1 MNYDQYSGRTLSKL
15 RQVNELYSALM
26 FEKLET
32 VSEVAAFCTQEHLRL
47 PPEAGWESIKSGHK
61 WGGEWQNIWLKF
73 TYTVPANAAGKALYV
88 KPHTNATETLCF
100 TDGVPCGIIN
110 SKNNFL
116 GGEHSAVFLTADAK
130 PGDTFDLAY
139 ECYAGHYCVG
149 TSPYDSYGRSEP
161 GAHDFDKTF
170 GGVDILVMDKDI
182 GQMIYDL
189 KSVLQIASLP
199 SDNFV
204 RMKAREALEK
214 VYSDLIM
221 YPLHYNDDGGTRINA
236 SVKKCIDNM
245 KDVLAERENDDPTRG
260 YVGIIGHSHMD
271 TAWLW
276 PVSETVRKCARTYS
290 QVLNLMRRYPEY
302 KFVQSSALHLDWMRQ
317 YYPDIFA
324 EIQLRVAEGRYE
336 PNGGV
341 WVECDCNVTSGELMA
356 RQFIYGQRFTREH
369 FNYTS
374 DSFWLPDTFGYNA
387 AIPQIM
393 LESGV
398 KYFYTTKIS
407 WNDLNTFP
415 VDTFFW
421 KGLDG
426 SKVLTH
432 YNLMHTFPDVENI
445 KRAVNEIKDKSTTD
459 KKFLAFGFGD
469 GGGGPTEGMVEL
481 ARRASAIEGM
491 PKVEYSTISEFMQK
505 IEASSDRL
513 PEFSGELYLELHRGT
528 LTQMHDIKRNN
539 RKAELALRD
548 MEFVNVYSGAKKSDK
563 TDELY
568 KALLINQFH
577 DILPGTSLTCVN
589 DLTREEVT
597 KVISDAKVVTDTF
610 ASSMTTAS
618 NSSVALI
625 NTLSHVRDDAAIL
638 SDNGR
643 YITGNGIKSQR
654 YTDVCGRKLVAYN
667 GLKLAPLSADKFA
680 LTTNGDFTGK
690 SAFTVDGNEIETPLY
705 NVKFDENGYISSLYD
720 KKAGREIRRAGGNA
734 LGTLYSGEDVPANWD
749 NWDIDS
755 DITIKMH
762 PETNMISRTVVSDG
776 EVELRVRTTYKIGER
791 SKADIDTVFYAN
803 DGRVDF
809 QVLLDWNE
817 KHTLLK
823 AGFDVDIH
831 SSTAKHEIQ
840 FGHIDRPTTRNNS
853 LEAAKF
859 EVCNHKWTDISENR
873 YGVAL
878 LNDCKYGI
886 SVEGSDMR
894 LSLHKGGCHPDVT
907 GDSGVHEMTYSL
919 LPHIGAMGA
928 ENVIQ
933 PSYELNIPYV
943 ASYGELKNDT
953 SSLAEIS
960 GSNII
965 CEAVKYADDKQNA
978 HGVNTENAYVL
989 RLYES
994 ERAKTNCTIKFSE
1007 DVKHVYSVNMLEEIK
1022 EELPVVGNAV
1032 AVTFKPFEIKS
1043 LMVVR

>member
-1 MNYDQYSGRTLSKL
+1 MSKL
-15 RQVNELYSALM
+15 RQVNELYSNLM
-26 FEKLET
+26 LEKLET
-32 VSEVAAFCTQEHLRL
+32 VANVAAFFTQDHLRL
-47 PPEAGWESIKSGHK
+47 PPQSGWENITAGQK
-61 WGGEWQNIWLKF
+61 WGGEWQNIWIKF
-73 TYTVPANAAGKALYV
+73 TYTVPANAAGKTLYV
-88 KPHTNATETLCF
+88 RPQTNATETLCF
-100 TDGVPCGIIN
+100 VDNKPCGIIN
-110 SKNNFL
+110 SKNSFL
-116 GGEHSAVFLTADAK
+116 GGEHSAIFLTSDAK
-130 PGDTFDLAY
+130 PGDTFELAY

-149 TSPYDSYGRSEP
+149 TSPYDSYGKSEP
-161 GAHDFDKTF
+161 GEHDFDKRF
-170 GGVDILVMDKDI
+170 NGVDILVMDEDLK
-182 GQMIYDL
+182 QMVYDL
-189 KSVLQIASLP
+189 RSVLQIASLP
-199 SDNFV
+199 SDNFI

-221 YPLHYNDDGGTRINA
+221 YPLHYNDDGGVRINA
-236 SVKKCIDNM
+236 SVKKCIEDM
-245 KDVLAERENDDPTRG
+245 KPVLALRENNDPTRG
-260 YVGIIGHSHMD
+260 YVGVIGHSHMD

-290 QVLNLMRRYPEY
+290 QVLNLMKRYPEY

-324 EIQLRVAEGRYE
+324 EIKERVAEGRYE

-369 FNYTS
+369 MNYTS

-407 WNDLNTFP
+407 WNDLNSFP

-426 SKVLTH
+426 SRVLTH

-445 KRAVNEIKDKSTTD
+445 RRAVNEIKDKSTTD

-469 GGGGPTEGMVEL
+469 GGGGPTEGMIEL
-481 ARRASAIEGM
+481 ARRSSAIEGM
-491 PKVEYSTISEFMQK
+491 PKVEYSTISDFMQK

-568 KALLINQFH
+568 KVLLLNQFH

-589 DLTREEVT
+589 DLTRKEVT
-597 KVISDAKVVTDTF
+597 KLIADAKCETNAYASTMTESSDTSVTL
-610 ASSMTTAS
+610 
-618 NSSVALI
+618 V
-625 NTLSHVRDDAAIL
+625 NTLSHERNDAVVL

-643 YITGNGIKSQR
+643 YITGENVKTQR
-654 YTDVCGRKLVAYN
+654 YTDVCGRNLVAYS
-667 GLKLAPLSADKFA
+667 GIAIAPLSADTFA
-680 LTTNGDFTGK
+680 LTTNGDVSKK
-690 SAFTVDGNEIETPLY
+690 SAFTVKDDEIETPLY
-705 NVKFDENGYISSLYD
+705 SVKFDKNGYIASLYD
-720 KKAGREIRRAGGNA
+720 KKAKREVRRAGGNA
-734 LGTLYSGEDVPANWD
+734 LGTLYIGEDVPASWD

-755 DITIKMH
+755 DIEIKLH
-762 PETNMISRTVVSDG
+762 PETQMISKSVVSDG
-776 EVELRVRTTYKIGER
+776 EVELRVRTSYKVGER
-791 SKADIDTVFYAN
+791 SKADIDVVFYA
-803 DGRVDF
+803 DDARVDF
-809 QVLLDWNE
+809 HVLLDWNE

-831 SSTAKHEIQ
+831 TSTSKHEIQ

-919 LPHIGAMGA
+919 LPHIGAMNA
-928 ENVIQ
+928 ENVIR
-933 PSYELNIPYV
+933 PSYELNIPHV
-943 ASYGELKNDT
+943 AAFGSLKST
-953 SSLAEIS
+953 SESLAQIS
-960 GSNII
+960 ESNII

-978 HGVNTENAYVL
+978 LGVNTENAYVM

-994 ERAKTNCTIKFSE
+994 ERAKTTCEITLSG

-1022 EELPVVGNAV
+1022 EELPVSGNKITV
-1032 AVTFKPFEIKS
+1032 PFKPFEIKS
-1043 LMVVR
+1043 IMVVR